1 MSNLPINIYQEN
13 NKWWV
18 MIYNKAVGYFPVALF
33 NNLNAADEVGW
44 GGETITSDSP
54 SPPMG
59 SGYFPD
65 GNPYHSC
72 YFKNIAYKNAIG
84 SGDFKPNKVQEISNG
99 PKCYGVKY
107 ESNDYSILFGGPGG
121 NNCK

>member
-1 MSNLPINIYQEN
+1 V
-13 NKWWV
+13 K
-18 MIYNKAVGYFPVALF
+18 IYNKAVGYFPVALF

-44 GGETITSDSP
+44 GGVTITSDSP

-59 SGYFPD
+59 LGYFPD

-84 SGDFKPNKVQEISNG
+84 SGDFRPNKVQEISDG

-107 ESNDYSILFGGPGG
+107 QSNDYSVLFEGPGG
-121 NNCK
+121 NDCE